1 MKEQASASA
10 RTSAKMN
17 KRSEKQARK
26 LRNEVEGQM
35 QVKNEAVHQLSLKKR
50 TSKDMK
56 VEEQPSLKKPK
67 ITKCDPG
74 SVKSESGSKMASSSS

>member
-1 MKEQASASA
+1 MSA
-10 RTSAKMN
+10 RKSAKMN

-67 ITKCDPG
+67 ITKFDPG